1 MKFTVALTALAA
13 VAYAAPQ
20 ATSNSGGGVTA
31 VISPTG
37 SVPAGAQTSYAG
49 AFEIAVVNITSPTKR
64 DVQKR
69 QSSTCGQAGYLTVTL
84 ANSQLTDSEGRT
96 GYIASN
102 YQFQFDKP
110 PQAGAIYT
118 AGFSVLQNGSLAL
131 GPSAVFYECSSG
143 GFYNLYDRNW
153 APQCEPILIEILPCS
168 GSSSAGVLQTSDGQP
183 QATTIASYPVS
194 QISDG
199 QPQAATAVPRPVT
212 QISDGQIQQPTGAP
226 VSQISDGQIQATSAA
241 TLAPVS
247 QISDGQ
253 IQATSAATLAPVSQ
267 ISDGQIQATSA
278 ATLAPVSQI
287 SDGQIQATSAATL
300 APVSQI
306 SDGQIQATSASTL
319 APVSQISDGQIQA
332 TPAATK
338 ASPTGAIVTQIGDGQ
353 IQAGNATST
362 PVPYTGAG
370 NALGVASS
378 FAIFILGAAA
388 ALL

>member
-37 SVPAGAQTSYAG
+37 SAPAGAQTSYAG
-49 AFEIAVVNITSPTKR
+49 AFEITIVNITSPTKR

-69 QSSTCGQAGYLTVTL
+69 QSSTCGQPGYLTVTL

-153 APQCEPILIEILPCS
+153 APQCEPILIDILPCS
-168 GSSSAGVLQTSDGQP
+168 GSSSAGVSQTSDGQP

-199 QPQAATAVPRPVT
+199 QPQATTAVPRPVS
-212 QISDGQIQQPTGAP
+212 QISDGQIQQPTGAPVSQISDGQVQATSAATLAPVSQISDGQIQATSAATKVSTTNAAP

-253 IQATSAATLAPVSQ
+253 IQATSAATK
-267 ISDGQIQATSA
+267 
-278 ATLAPVSQI
+278 
-287 SDGQIQATSAATL
+287 
-300 APVSQI
+300 
-306 SDGQIQATSASTL
+306 AST
-319 APVSQISDGQIQA
+319 
-332 TPAATK
+332 
-338 ASPTGAIVTQIGDGQ
+338 TGAIVTQIGDGQ

-362 PVPYTGAG
+362 PVPFTGAG

-378 FAIFILGAAA
+378 FVVFIVGAAA